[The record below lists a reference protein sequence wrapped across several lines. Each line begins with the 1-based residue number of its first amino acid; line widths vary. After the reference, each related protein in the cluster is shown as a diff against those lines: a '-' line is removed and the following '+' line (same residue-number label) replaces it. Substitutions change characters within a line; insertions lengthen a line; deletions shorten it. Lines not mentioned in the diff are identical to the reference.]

1 MAYYPSLYPQNDLEE
16 SVTIIN
22 GETISAGHPSAY
34 KDLEKRASY
43 DTTSPTPLSSFGPT
57 KSVPLGDLVLARSG
71 DKGSNLN
78 VGFFVQTPEQ
88 YSWFKSFF
96 SLAKFKELMGEDWQE
111 DYWLERVEFP
121 NIYAVHFVI
130 YGILGRGVSGST
142 RLDSLGKAFA
152 DFMRD
157 KVVDVPA
164 KFLDEANSAAK
175 L

>member
-1 MAYYPSLYPQNDLEE
+1 
-16 SVTIIN
+16 
-22 GETISAGHPSAY
+22 
-34 KDLEKRASY
+34 
-43 DTTSPTPLSSFGPT
+43 
-57 KSVPLGDLVLARSG
+57 
-71 DKGSNLN
+71 
-78 VGFFVQTPEQ
+78 
-88 YSWFKSFF
+88 
-96 SLAKFKELMGEDWQE
+96 MGEDWQE